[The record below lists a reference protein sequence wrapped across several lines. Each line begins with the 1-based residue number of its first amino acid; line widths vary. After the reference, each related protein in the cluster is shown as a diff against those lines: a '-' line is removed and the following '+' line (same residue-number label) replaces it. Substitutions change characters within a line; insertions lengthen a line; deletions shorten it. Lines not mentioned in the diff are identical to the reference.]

1 MNIHIC
7 GASKGHWG
15 RVIPATRMKWTSEIT
30 GRRVKPPKYLSCECE
45 YHQGRKK
52 KVAVE
57 NMYVQLWEL
66 TDEEIDEAIKNYDI
80 MSLEPIKRYIC
91 KDCYKKIKKG
101 GTR

>member
-15 RVIPATRMKWTSEIT
+15 EIIPAKKIKWISETT
-30 GRRVKPPKYLSCECE
+30 GRRVKPPKFLSCECE
-45 YHQGRKK
+45 YHQGKKK

-57 NMYVQLWEL
+57 DMYVQLWEL
-66 TDEEIDEAIKNYDI
+66 TDEEIDEAIKNYDM

-91 KDCYKKIKKG
+91 KDCYEKIKKEG
-101 GTR
+101 